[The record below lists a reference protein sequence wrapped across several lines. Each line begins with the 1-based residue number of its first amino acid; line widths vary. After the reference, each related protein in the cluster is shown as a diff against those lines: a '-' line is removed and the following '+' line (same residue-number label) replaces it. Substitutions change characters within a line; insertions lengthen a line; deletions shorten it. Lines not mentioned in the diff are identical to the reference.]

1 MPDDFGNGLF
11 KMGGGSGRGMAWLGQ
26 ITRGDKGPHATV
38 SNAVL
43 VLGCDEDIAGTV
55 AYDDFAHRIVVMR
68 APPPAFIGAMALP
81 GPYPRPITDTDVTLI
96 QGYIQRTYDMRIS
109 QQIALQAVIADAEL
123 HRIHPVRD
131 WLESLVWDGVS
142 RLDTWLHIAFG
153 APIDAYH
160 EAVGVKTLV
169 AAVRRVRQP
178 GAKFDHVMVLEGKQG
193 RGKSRACAALFG
205 QDWFTDNLSHDL
217 SNKDAQQGMAGK
229 WGLELAELNVLVR
242 STSQAA
248 KAFFSRQV
256 DYYRPPYGK
265 SFVERPRQCIFIGT
279 TNDADYLTDAT
290 GNRRYWPVACDK
302 AEVAWI
308 AEVRDQLWAEAAHR
322 EAEGETLWLE
332 TDLLQKRATSQ
343 QASRMAEDVWTPC
356 VRDWLMSGERKQ
368 VRVADLLLHALALP
382 SAQQGRAAEMRV
394 AAILR
399 NDHWMRHKYRNDE
412 SKVTVAWFA
421 PGEELPGRGGFRVPT
436 PESEEDD
443 YA

>member
-11 KMGGGSGRGMAWLGQ
+11 RIDEGNSRGMAWLGQ
-26 ITRGDKGPHATV
+26 ITRGEKGPHATV

-43 VLGCDEDIAGTV
+43 VLGCDHDLAGTV
-55 AYDDFAHRIVVMR
+55 AYDDFAHRIVIIR
-68 APPPAFIGAMALP
+68 APPLAFVGSAALP

-123 HRIHPVRD
+123 HQIHPVRE
-131 WLESLVWDGVS
+131 WLDKLVWDGVP
-142 RLDTWLHIAFG
+142 RLETWLHVAFG
-153 APIDAYH
+153 APKDSYH
-160 EAVGVKTLV
+160 EAVGIKTLV

-265 SFVERPRQCIFIGT
+265 AFVERPRQCIFIGT

-290 GNRRYWPVACDK
+290 GNRRYWPVACER

-308 AEVRDQLWAEAAHR
+308 AEVRDQLWAEAAKI

-332 TDLLQKRATSQ
+332 TEHLQRRATSQ
-343 QASRMAEDVWTPC
+343 QASRLAEDVWTVN
-356 VRDWLMSGERKQ
+356 VRDWISRAFKKQ
-368 VRVADLLLHALALP
+368 VRIANVLHHALGLP
-382 SAQQGRAAEMRV
+382 AAQQGRAAEMRV
-394 AAILR
+394 AAI
-399 NDHWMRHKYRNDE
+399 
-412 SKVTVAWFA
+412 
-421 PGEELPGRGGFRVPT
+421 
-436 PESEEDD
+436 
-443 YA
+443 